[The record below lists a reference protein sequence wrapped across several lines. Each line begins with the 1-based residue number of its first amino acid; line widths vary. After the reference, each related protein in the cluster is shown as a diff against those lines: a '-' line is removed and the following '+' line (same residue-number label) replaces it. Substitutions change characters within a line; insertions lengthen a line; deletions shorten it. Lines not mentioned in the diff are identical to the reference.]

1 MKKIFIWLSIL
12 FNVILFFKVIVITY
26 NVDFYKFNDI
36 MTLLIIILCSYFICS
51 EEKKENELS
60 KLFDD
65 IDNLEIHNNKLI
77 KENDQYQSVINMY
90 MRDLYKNDSKRF
102 NEKYN
107 FAGINT
113 GLIAL
118 DSLLNSKYFIAKS
131 YNININYNIMNKLD
145 NKNNIETSA
154 ICSIVGNLLDN
165 AIYYNKD
172 YEQKN
177 INLYIENK
185 ENLKI
190 IVENSVG
197 YIPPSVMSKIFCKGF
212 TTKGQY
218 GDGMGLYI
226 VKSIV
231 DSYKGTVRLS
241 NENNF
246 LKFIIELPLK
256 NWYMVINSLVRCFC
270 TEIGQAKSESS
281 FSIYLRQFS

>member
-1 MKKIFIWLSIL
+1 MKKTLIILPIVSNIILFLRVILIEYNEDLYKLRISDIIIWLI
-12 FNVILFFKVIVITY
+12 IT
-26 NVDFYKFNDI
+26 
-36 MTLLIIILCSYFICS
+36 LCSYFIFS
-51 EEKKENELS
+51 KGEKEKHFS
-60 KLFDD
+60 SLFND
-65 IDNLEIHNNKLI
+65 INRLESHNHNLI
-77 KENDQYQSVINMY
+77 KENNQYQRLINMY
-90 MRDLYKNDSKRF
+90 MKDLSKNNKKEL

-107 FAGINT
+107 FIDVNT

-118 DSLLNSKYFIAKS
+118 NSLLNSKYFIAKS
-131 YNININYNIMNKLD
+131 YNININYNIIDKLD
-145 NKNNIETSA
+145 SKSNIKTSD
-154 ICSIVGNLLDN
+154 ICSIIGNLLDN

-197 YIPPSVMSKIFCKGF
+197 YISSSVISKIFCKGF
-212 TTKGQY
+212 TTKGQD

-256 NWYMVINSLVRCFC
+256 N
-270 TEIGQAKSESS
+270 
-281 FSIYLRQFS
+281 

>member
-51 EEKKENELS
+51 EEKKENEFS

-107 FAGINT
+107 FVGINT

-256 NWYMVINSLVRCFC
+256 N
-270 TEIGQAKSESS
+270 
-281 FSIYLRQFS
+281 

>member
-36 MTLLIIILCSYFICS
+36 MILLIIILCSYFICS

-145 NKNNIETSA
+145 NKNNIKTSA

-197 YIPPSVMSKIFCKGF
+197 YIPPSVMSKIFCKGL

-218 GDGMGLYI
+218 GDGMCLYI

-241 NENNF
+241 NENNSF
-246 LKFIIELPLK
+246 KFIIELPLK
-256 NWYMVINSLVRCFC
+256 N
-270 TEIGQAKSESS
+270 
-281 FSIYLRQFS
+281 